1 MTRVQVAAE
10 KKQRINQTYA
20 NNDKSFFKCTG
31 RRMTSNNPQTN
42 NDDSDSDA
50 TTVAVEYTDNSGKVI
65 AYCDKRDCDKRVND
79 NSIRNLLWERRQ
91 SRIQITRNVL
101 KDPPPPPR
109 RSNRVL
115 KPVDR
120 YSPSD
125 DD

>member
-1 MTRVQVAAE
+1 MA
-10 KKQRINQTYA
+10 
-20 NNDKSFFKCTG
+20 
-31 RRMTSNNPQTN
+31 SNNPQNN

-50 TTVAVEYTDNSGKVI
+50 TTVAVEHTDESGKVI
-65 AYCDKRDCDKRVND
+65 AYCDKRVNE

-109 RSNRVL
+109 RSKRVP

-125 DD
+125 DA